1 MIVVFVWWLYQCFIG
16 IYNIK
21 LWKKL
26 YHKYQKFD
34 NDGMIGLC
42 GLYVFGCF
50 TRCLFPKSDVERY
63 TLIDS
68 WISSVFVGRS
78 IATIAEISFVYQWEH
93 FIDNEIITSLVVFLI
108 YIAEICS
115 WYGVLTLNFMGNI
128 IEESLW
134 TASFFIISITM
145 FIKGKYDLFIGTMLY
160 VMFMVYVDVPMY
172 ISRLG
177 SLHTMTIYEG
187 FIDCNLR
194 REVTWDFNHWKEEIP
209 WQTAYF
215 TFAVWTSLY
224 LTYKYCIV
232 QYKLKQ

>member
-1 MIVVFVWWLYQCFIG
+1 
-16 IYNIK
+16 
-21 LWKKL
+21 
-26 YHKYQKFD
+26 
-34 NDGMIGLC
+34 
-42 GLYVFGCF
+42 
-50 TRCLFPKSDVERY
+50 
-63 TLIDS
+63 
-68 WISSVFVGRS
+68 
-78 IATIAEISFVYQWEH
+78 
-93 FIDNEIITSLVVFLI
+93 
-108 YIAEICS
+108 
-115 WYGVLTLNFMGNI
+115 MGNI

-177 SLHTMTIYEG
+177 SLHTMTVYEG

-194 REVTWDFNHWKEEIP
+194 REVTWDFNNWKEEIP

-224 LTYKYCIV
+224 LTYKYCKSIELWHT
-232 QYKLKQ
+232 KSE